1 MAGNGRLVP
10 PPARL
15 NALSPTAPVAR
26 PALAWGQVPLRGRLG
41 SKYKNRQ
48 YTFGINFL
56 ETNVKDPLGYKA
68 PVNPELG
75 YATSLSKLTEL
86 FADDDVVDNVG
97 HNAGI
102 VPELF
107 YGQETVK
114 SLRIYQRET
123 DWLTEQSDRSTIAT
137 QTNDLLHR
145 YRYVVVGTHSYG
157 HGDNFRRTLERVI
170 LRGPYVAR
178 HELVP
183 PHGSKLSAA
192 ELWRFRSG
200 LLNFAQAKA
209 LCIHLSSF
217 RRTTAHGEVLSWSI
231 CEGPGPD
238 GDVQLWLQERSTH
251 GTQLHRSA
259 DDLAGF
265 GIDGKL
271 GNRIASFKLAFHGRH
286 PGRFSYLP
294 VAPVIEQLYHIE
306 CSPENNSLVDGASI
320 SVTVD
325 KRKCDVDSK
334 RREAALEYADYA
346 GAFPEVPVRETGLQD
361 EHYYFLSDEEWTG
374 APINTCWLRPHEHA
388 AKLFTATEVLHVMR
402 RLRHLGFKRIR
413 RVLDLKAYPWFSVP
427 LHNPDIGIRLCAKHS
442 LPELGVTILLE
453 GIFKHRSR
461 KAADQN
467 RE

>member
-56 ETNVKDPLGYKA
+56 ETNVKDLFGYKA

-75 YATSLSKLTEL
+75 YAASLSKLAAL
-86 FADDDVVDNVG
+86 FADDDVVDSVG
-97 HNAGI
+97 HNAEI
-102 VPELF
+102 IPELF
-107 YGQETVK
+107 YGRATVK
-114 SLRIYQRET
+114 CLQLNQHEP
-123 DWLTEQSDRSTIAT
+123 DWLKEHPNAPGIAART
-137 QTNDLLHR
+137 KELLQC
-145 YRYVVVGTHSYG
+145 YRYVVVGTLSYDNG
-157 HGDNFRRTLERVI
+157 CNFRRILKRVI
-170 LRGPYVAR
+170 VRGPHVAR

-183 PHGSKLSAA
+183 PPGSKLSAA

-200 LLNFAQAKA
+200 LLSFAQAKA
-209 LCIHLSSF
+209 LCIHLNSF
-217 RRTTAHGEVLSWSI
+217 RRTTAHGEVLDWSI

-238 GDVQLWLQERSTH
+238 SDVHLWLNERSAH
-251 GTQLHRSA
+251 GTQLHRIT

-271 GNRIASFKLAFHGRH
+271 GNRIASFKLAFHGRY

-294 VAPVIEQLYHIE
+294 AAPVIEPLYHIE
-306 CSPENNSLVDGASI
+306 CLPENNSLVDGASI